1 MPKGFFS
8 RVMSG
13 MSFSL
18 LQIKASNQYK
28 LGLNPIEYIVIDS
41 MFFKTIEFETV
52 LRDISVPVS
61 QYGVNYVG
69 SITSQ
74 NGIWNCIEFKCLH
87 DPRSLIVYTAGRT
100 LPLYAAPQYKG

>member
-8 RVMSG
+8 RVISG
-13 MSFSL
+13 MSFST
-18 LQIKASNQYK
+18 LQIKARNQYE

-41 MFFKTIEFETV
+41 IFFKAIEFETV
-52 LRDISVPVS
+52 LLDISVPVS
-61 QYGVNYVG
+61 QYGANYSS

-74 NGIWNCIEFKCLH
+74 SGIWNCIEFKCLH

-100 LPLYAAPQYKG
+100 LPLYAAPQ